1 MPSDTR
7 RKTGASSKKQ
17 TEECSQKNPGN
28 TKSPSSPSKK
38 SESEPIEETT
48 VNRSIVDSSQSRSID
63 DIKTTVEAIRND
75 LWEGDQSVIS
85 KLKYVA
91 EQSESNYD
99 DISLLRQ
106 ENTQL
111 RRELELL
118 RSVVIRMD
126 RKMSL
131 MEHEV
136 TDLRSRSMR
145 DNILIHNY
153 PYEPNED
160 LPTSMPVT
168 FKELLGVDVSF
179 VRIHRNGARPQY
191 NSDRPVSI
199 TAKLTDRSKI
209 NTILNAQKL
218 KKIAKQPLPFF
229 ITTQQPASIVSAR
242 NRVYDTA
249 ESLRS
254 QNITVKIQKNQ
265 IILPNGSSYKDDI
278 PFLSN
283 ADALLVT
290 PEETEHL
297 DSVETKNSD
306 PIKKDGSEFM
316 AFGARV
322 KTVEDV
328 KNMYSKVLIDPY
340 AASADNRILVYRFST
355 VDGTVHENYHDDCE
369 HGAGRRLLRYM
380 RENQIHNTAF
390 VITRWMGE
398 VHIGPQRFAIMEQLI
413 NEVAN
418 SMEI

>member
-1 MPSDTR
+1 MPSDR
-7 RKTGASSKKQ
+7 RKTGATSKKQ
-17 TEECSQKNPGN
+17 VEECSQKNAG
-28 TKSPSSPSKK
+28 
-38 SESEPIEETT
+38 SEPLEDPADNE
-48 VNRSIVDSSQSRSID
+48 SIVATIQ
-63 DIKTTVEAIRND
+63 DIKSSVETIRND
-75 LWEGDQSVIS
+75 LSEGDQSVNA
-85 KLKYVA
+85 KLKYVS
-91 EQSESNYD
+91 EQSESNYE

-106 ENTQL
+106 ENAQL

-126 RKMSL
+126 RKMSVI
-131 MEHEV
+131 ENDV

-153 PYEPNED
+153 PFEPNEN
-160 LPTSMPVT
+160 LTTSMPAT

-179 VRIHRNGARPQY
+179 VRIHRNGVRPEY

-242 NRVYDTA
+242 NKVFDTA
-249 ESLRS
+249 DSLRS

-265 IILPNGSSYKDDI
+265 VILPNGSTYKDDV
-278 PFLSN
+278 PFLTN

-297 DSVETKNSD
+297 DSVEIKNSD

-322 KTVEDV
+322 KNVDDV
-328 KNMYSKVLIDPY
+328 KKMYSKVLIDPY
-340 AASADNRILVYRFST
+340 AASADNRILVYRLST
-355 VDGTVHENYHDDCE
+355 ENGTVHENYHDDSE
-369 HGAGRRLLRYM
+369 HGAGRKMLRYM
-380 RENQIHNTAF
+380 KENNINNAAF
-390 VITRWMGE
+390 VITRWMGDA
-398 VHIGPQRFAIMEQLI
+398 HIGPQRFSIMEQVI

-418 SMEI
+418 SLEM

>member
-1 MPSDTR
+1 MPSDTTR
-7 RKTGASSKKQ
+7 RTGASSKKQ
-17 TEECSQKNPGN
+17 TKECSQKNPGN
-28 TKSPSSPSKK
+28 TKSPSSPSKN
-38 SESEPIEETT
+38 SVSEPIEETT

-63 DIKTTVEAIRND
+63 DIKTSVEAIRND

-168 FKELLGVDVSF
+168 FKELLRVDVSF

-283 ADALLVT
+283 ADVLLVT

-297 DSVETKNSD
+297 VSVETKNSD

-355 VDGTVHENYHDDCE
+355 EDGTVHENYHDDCE

-398 VHIGPQRFAIMEQLI
+398 AHIGPQRFAIMEQLI